1 MRKLSS
7 VQFCANDPDTFLT
20 AVTLA
25 MEEIEVI
32 ISTARTGTKIYFL
45 FVSVRWC

>member
-1 MRKLSS
+1 MRILSS

-32 ISTARTGTKIYFL
+32 VPAAR
-45 FVSVRWC
+45 S